1 VTTSLAIRTRPQQ
14 QSAQLTAIGAVPLV
28 RVRPAPPFEPPYDDE
43 AGTSTGGWDTSP
55 DPWGDS
61 GSGSDPGSG
70 SGPRSRGAA
79 PPPAVSVP
87 DPPPAG
93 RPASPADGTPPRIGT
108 GRHAAHRY
116 VGLCLEVLEGFRPVG
131 HLRRFT
137 VPAAFDS
144 VAGQL
149 ARPVARAGHQPSGDA
164 TAGRTDQTFR
174 AGRTAGVAGRP
185 GATAAGQPGAGVPGR
200 HGAGAAARP
209 ATGAAGRPGAGRA
222 GLTGAT
228 GDRIRL
234 RRLRIAEPRDGAVEA
249 VAVLNRAGRA
259 WALALRLEYRE
270 DTWLCT
276 HVEVV

>member
-1 VTTSLAIRTRPQQ
+1 VSV
-14 QSAQLTAIGAVPLV
+14 S
-28 RVRPAPPFEPPYDDE
+28 
-43 AGTSTGGWDTSP
+43 
-55 DPWGDS
+55 
-61 GSGSDPGSG
+61 
-70 SGPRSRGAA
+70 A
-79 PPPAVSVP
+79 PPPAE
-87 DPPPAG
+87 
-93 RPASPADGTPPRIGT
+93 RPASPTDGAPPRIGT

-137 VPAAFDS
+137 VPATFDS

-149 ARPVARAGHQPSGDA
+149 ARPVARAGHQPSSEG
-164 TAGRTDQTFR
+164 TAGRTDQAFQPGR
-174 AGRTAGVAGRP
+174 AVGAPGRPGAGTAARP
-185 GATAAGQPGAGVPGR
+185 GATAAGQPR
-200 HGAGAAARP
+200 AGAAARP
-209 ATGAAGRPGAGRA
+209 AMGAAGRPGAGRA
-222 GLTGAT
+222 GLTGT
-228 GDRIRL
+228 NGDRIRL